1 MCIVIAAAFK
11 AASSI
16 ARDST
21 PHRFFYSWK
30 FYVGGDLRPRP
41 LFHKQE
47 IAAGIVGF
55 GLAQEADELQGKR
68 QVSIQVLMQAL

>member
-41 LFHKQE
+41 LFR
-47 IAAGIVGF
+47 APRPAGRRRPACSTCGS
-55 GLAQEADELQGKR
+55 AQ
-68 QVSIQVLMQAL
+68 